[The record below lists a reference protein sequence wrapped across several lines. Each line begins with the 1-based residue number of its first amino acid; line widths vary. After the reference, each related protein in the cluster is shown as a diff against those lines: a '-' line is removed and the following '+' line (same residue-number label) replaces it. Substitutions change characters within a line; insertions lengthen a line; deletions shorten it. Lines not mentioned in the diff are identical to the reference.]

1 MKNEINNGSQL
12 KGQGAKLPVN
22 AGGVMNKG
30 VGSPKPAA
38 TFGSFGDNGLQFWGI
53 VYRRWLD
60 KPDCPDNGKSYVGE
74 TTDETTRKQ
83 AWNKPNSKE
92 YAGAKILTARNT
104 YGLLCWGYEVLEIV
118 YAATKEDLKKLFYV
132 REAYYIEEYD
142 SYENG
147 FNGNRGGT
155 GNTGVVFDEERRKQT
170 GDNRRGKPQSDAT
183 KEILRQK
190 STGRIKSEEERSKI
204 SKGNSGKKRT
214 EQMREAQSK
223 RMKGIEPK
231 AASEAAKAW
240 REKNGGGVWKGKKLP
255 LDAIAKRNETRRK
268 SSQRIKAVA
277 PDGTISYYL
286 CQTDAQKRPI

>member
-1 MKNEINNGSQL
+1 MKNSNINSAPL
-12 KGQGAKLPVN
+12 KEQGATLPVN

-118 YAATKEDLKKLFYV
+118 YAATKENLKKLLYV
-132 REAYYIEEYD
+132 REAYYIEKYD

-155 GNTGVVFDEERRKQT
+155 GNTGVVFDEARRK
-170 GDNRRGKPQSDAT
+170 
-183 KEILRQK
+183 
-190 STGRIKSEEERSKI
+190 
-204 SKGNSGKKRT
+204 
-214 EQMREAQSK
+214 
-223 RMKGIEPK
+223 
-231 AASEAAKAW
+231 
-240 REKNGGGVWKGKKLP
+240 
-255 LDAIAKRNETRRK
+255 
-268 SSQRIKAVA
+268 
-277 PDGTISYYL
+277 
-286 CQTDAQKRPI
+286 